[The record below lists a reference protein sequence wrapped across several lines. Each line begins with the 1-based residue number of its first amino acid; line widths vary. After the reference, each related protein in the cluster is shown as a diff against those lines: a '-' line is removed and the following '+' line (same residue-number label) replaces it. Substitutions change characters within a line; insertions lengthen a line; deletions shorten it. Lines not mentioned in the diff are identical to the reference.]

1 MEEVDDFEAD
11 LEAVDVVSFALAVV
25 VSLGSNAVV
34 SGSILAATATV
45 TRRRGVLCI
54 VASFFFL
61 VQRGHMPCPHIQGLR
76 DCNKNISQ
84 PDAWW

>member
-45 TRRRGVLCI
+45 TRRRGVLCTRAF
-54 VASFFFL
+54 VSSLLFSSSFRGGICR
-61 VQRGHMPCPHIQGLR
+61 VQTKMPPIAT
-76 DCNKNISQ
+76 K
-84 PDAWW
+84 

>member
-25 VSLGSNAVV
+25 VSLGSNTVV

-45 TRRRGVLCI
+45 TRRRGVLCMSLLFSS
-54 VASFFFL
+54 SF
-61 VQRGHMPCPHIQGLR
+61 RGGICRVHTGIATKQ
-76 DCNKNISQ
+76 
-84 PDAWW
+84 

>member
-54 VASFFFL
+54 ASFFFL
-61 VQRGHMPCPHIQGLR
+61 VQRGHMPCPHDTGE
-76 DCNKNISQ
+76 
-84 PDAWW
+84 

>member
-1 MEEVDDFEAD
+1 VEDDPVEEVDDFEAD

-45 TRRRGVLCI
+45 TRRLGVLCI
-54 VASFFFL
+54 VFFFL
-61 VQRGHMPCPHIQGLR
+61 PRLEGAYAVSTRFR
-76 DCNKNISQ
+76 DIATKQ
-84 PDAWW
+84 

>member
-34 SGSILAATATV
+34 SGSILVATATV
-45 TRRRGVLCI
+45 TRRRGVLQYNLNRSLPRSEGAYA
-54 VASFFFL
+54 VS
-61 VQRGHMPCPHIQGLR
+61 
-76 DCNKNISQ
+76 N
-84 PDAWW
+84 DATN

>member
-45 TRRRGVLCI
+45 TSAWCPLY

-61 VQRGHMPCPHIQGLR
+61 VQRGHMPCPHDSGILQ
-76 DCNKNISQ
+76 KN
-84 PDAWW
+84 